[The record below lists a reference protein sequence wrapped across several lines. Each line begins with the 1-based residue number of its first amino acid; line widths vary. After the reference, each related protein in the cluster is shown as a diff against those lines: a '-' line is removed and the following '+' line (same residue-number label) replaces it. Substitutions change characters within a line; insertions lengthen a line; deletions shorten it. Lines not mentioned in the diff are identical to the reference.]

1 MEKAIDHEG
10 ISFIVPVYKSAN
22 TLRELHARIARVCA
36 TEKWLA
42 EIVYVNDASPDTSQ
56 QVLES
61 LPPGLPFRVVRL
73 RENHGQSHALLCGM
87 IYARYPKCV
96 TLDADLQDA
105 PEIVPLL
112 AGCMKNDTDV
122 VFATRE
128 GNYESTG
135 RLFTSFIFKTI
146 VSLFSR
152 GRIPPNAGLFL
163 LIRKSSAGPFFR
175 YLPDKPYLLALIAKF
190 WLKCESFKVRREK
203 NLLGETSYSF
213 SKRMKVARSFFKT
226 LNLQERAGAGALN
239 DWLKNCVAENN
250 DYEM

>member
-1 MEKAIDHEG
+1 MKKAIDPDG

-22 TLRELHARIARVCA
+22 TLKELHARITEVCA
-36 TEKWLA
+36 KEKWPA
-42 EIVYVNDASPDTSQ
+42 EIIYVNDASPDASQ
-56 QVLES
+56 EVLES
-61 LPPGLPFRVVRL
+61 LSGSLPFRIVRL

-87 IYARYPKCV
+87 VYARYPRCV

-122 VFATRE
+122 VFAARE

-135 RLFTSFIFKTI
+135 RLFTSFVFKTI

-152 GRIPPNAGLFL
+152 GQIPPNAGLFL
-163 LIRKSSAGPFFR
+163 MIRKSAAGPFSD

-190 WLKCESFKVRREK
+190 GLKCESFKVRREK

-213 SKRMKVARSFFKT
+213 SKRLKVARSFFKT
-226 LNLQERAGAGALN
+226 LSLPERTGAGALN
-239 DWLKNCVAENN
+239 DWLKNCVAENR
-250 DYEM
+250 EHEV